1 MIFLRTGLP
10 GASKTLNSLRE
21 IIHANDGTRPHYYT
35 NIKLLMLDMDV
46 ARSFSGWF
54 YGWYFPRLKDAALK
68 KKLIKF
74 MKPVHDEGD
83 FLSLDDVPWLKPMF
97 EAHDHFDTWLYWVNR
112 VYPKKALTKLYQVL
126 ELSTESVDKFELVS
140 SLNLHFTHFDDPH
153 SWHELP
159 KKSVILIDE
168 CQQFFPPRKVGSA
181 VPKAIGQLE
190 THRHGG
196 YDLHFI
202 TQDRT
207 LCDANLRKLV
217 GTHIHF
223 FNAFGGKKV
232 TRKQA
237 SKCFDP
243 NDYHDSKSATKKV
256 INRDSKIYGLYWSA
270 EIHTHKFKVPA
281 AAFLALFFVLLM
293 AISLYS
299 FGSKFL
305 FGEPTA
311 PDAEPIPVEQTSPN
325 SAPDTNPKPADTI
338 EPETILASLLT
349 DVYITGSLTL
359 FDGNQ
364 RTIDYTFVRTSDDAV
379 FHPDAIGLI
388 VEQVSPCLVNIRL
401 GESSYPIT
409 CNPFY
414 IREVVESV
422 DDEMSSDSYL
432 ASAEESERFAPN
444 FKLF

>member
-21 IIHANDGTRPHYYT
+21 IIHSNDGSRPHYYT

-54 YGWYFPRLKDAALK
+54 YGWYFPRLKDAALR

-74 MKPVHDEGD
+74 MKPVHDEGE
-83 FLSLDDVPWLKPMF
+83 FLSLDDVPWLKPMY
-97 EAHDHFDTWLYWVNR
+97 EAHDHFDTWLYWVKR
-112 VYPKKALTKLYQVL
+112 VYPKKALTKLNQVL
-126 ELSTESVDKFELVS
+126 ELSTESVDKFELVE
-140 SLNLHFTHFDDPH
+140 SLNLHFTYFDDPH

-181 VPKAIGQLE
+181 IPKAVRDLE

-196 YDLHFI
+196 YDIHFI

-217 GTHIHF
+217 GTHVHF

-270 EIHTHKFKVPA
+270 EIHTHKFKIPA
-281 AAFLALFFVLLM
+281 AAFLALFFVLLL

-305 FGEPTA
+305 FGGDAPPEPSPVQQSTD
-311 PDAEPIPVEQTSPN
+311 PKETKSDAQ
-325 SAPDTNPKPADTI
+325 PADDSV
-338 EPETILASLLT
+338 EPKTILATLLT
-349 DVYITGSLTL
+349 DVYITGSLTR
-359 FDGNQ
+359 FDGITRN
-364 RTIDYTFVRTSDDAV
+364 IDYTFIRTSDDAV

-388 VEQVSPCLVNIRL
+388 VEQVSPCLVNLRL
-401 GESSYPIT
+401 GDSSHPIT

-414 IREVVESV
+414 VREVIESN
-422 DDEMSSDSYL
+422 DDEMNSDSYL
-432 ASAEESERFAPN
+432 ASAEDSEKFQPN